1 MTKTP
6 FAVAV
11 AVAIAFTAALAVP
24 AHAVTFEGA
33 STQGATTVV
42 DYSTIG
48 LMSFDIDFAN
58 TAPAVLSFRIEPGDV
73 AGGQPFTLNAIL
85 RNFAGSGFGG
95 YQLAFDTGAFA
106 TIGTVTR
113 PFGGSTQIGVVGST
127 ATFSFGTPEF
137 LDVEVGNALGTTA
150 GAIDWRLAGVQAG
163 DRINL
168 NVSVVPEPGSVAL
181 MFAGLAAL
189 GFTARRRS
197 QHLPGRG

>member
-1 MTKTP
+1 MTKTL
-6 FAVAV
+6 FAA
-11 AVAIAFTAALAVP
+11 AFAAALAVP

-33 STQGATTVV
+33 ATQGATTVV
-42 DYSTIG
+42 DYSSIG

-73 AGGQPFTLNAIL
+73 AGGQPLTLNAIL
-85 RNFAGSGFGG
+85 RNFAGAGFDG
-95 YQLAFDTGAFA
+95 YQLAFDTGVFA

-113 PFGGSTQIGVVGST
+113 PFGGSTQIGVAGGT
-127 ATFSFGTPEF
+127 ATFGFGTPEF
-137 LDVEVGNALGTTA
+137 LDVEVGNPLGTTA
-150 GAIDWRLAGVQAG
+150 GAVDWTLAGVQAG

-168 NVSVVPEPGSVAL
+168 SVSVVPEPGSYAL

-189 GFTARRRS
+189 GFMARRRS